1 MLTEDYMDLIRR
13 HRLIEEWLRAN
24 LISEY
29 YFLGSRNNLRQ
40 AEVLVE
46 YLMQIRAQAQRGA

>member
-1 MLTEDYMDLIRR
+1 MDLIRR
-13 HRLIEEWLRAN
+13 HRLIEEGLRAN
-24 LISEY
+24 LIPEQC
-29 YFLGSRNNLRQ
+29 FLDSRNNLRQ